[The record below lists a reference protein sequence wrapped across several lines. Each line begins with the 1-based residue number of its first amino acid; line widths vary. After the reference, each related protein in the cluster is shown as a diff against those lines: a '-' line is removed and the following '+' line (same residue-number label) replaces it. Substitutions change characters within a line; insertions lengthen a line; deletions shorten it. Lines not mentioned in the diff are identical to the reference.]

1 VKGGIDVPK
10 VLVVDDAVF
19 VRTKNSKLLSEN
31 GYTVVEASNG
41 IEAIEMYQRET
52 PDAVLMDVTMPQM
65 DGIEALRRIRQIDSS
80 ARVIMCT
87 ALGQQSMVLEAL
99 KSGARDFIV
108 KPYQPEKLLLALK
121 KQV

>member
-1 VKGGIDVPK
+1 MKGGIDVPK